1 MEIKPLHILLADDDQ
16 DDCELFQ
23 AALKEIPISTQL
35 TMIDD
40 GVNLMNLLNQQ
51 EINLP
56 DVLFLDLYMPRKNGW
71 ECLIE
76 IKGHPDLQSLPVI
89 ILSQTINP
97 MMVDALYEN
106 GALYYIQK
114 PTGFQRHI
122 KLIEKLLRLPDESK
136 RVQPLKK
143 DFVISGEQ

>member
-1 MEIKPLHILLADDDQ
+1 MEIKPLHILLADDDL

-23 AALKEIPISTQL
+23 AALKETAIPAEL
-35 TMIDD
+35 TLMDD
-40 GVNLMNLLNQQ
+40 GVNLMRLLNQP
-51 EINLP
+51 EVRLP
-56 DVLFLDLYMPRKNGW
+56 DVLFLDVYMPRKNGL

-106 GALYYIQK
+106 GALYYLQK
-114 PTGFQRHI
+114 PAGFRQQIR
-122 KLIEKLLRLPDESK
+122 LIEKLLRLPDESK
-136 RVQPLKK
+136 RVQPPKK
-143 DFVISGEQ
+143 DFVISVE